1 MNNKSKQEVIAPFKK
16 HETDSGSSSVQVAIL
31 TARISELTEH
41 LKKFKK
47 RFCIYSYS
55 HTFQICA
62 ILHLPVL
69 FNKMIDKKNRSVLRF
84 LINAVNVFTHNT
96 DG

>member
-47 RFCIYSYS
+47 DFASKRSLIIMVDKRKKLLRYVEKHEGDSYKS
-55 HTFQICA
+55 LLAKLNIR
-62 ILHLPVL
+62 
-69 FNKMIDKKNRSVLRF
+69 K
-84 LINAVNVFTHNT
+84 
-96 DG
+96 

>member
-47 RFCIYSYS
+47 DFASKRSLIIMVDKRKKLLRYVEKHEGDSYKS
-55 HTFQICA
+55 LLTKLNIR
-62 ILHLPVL
+62 
-69 FNKMIDKKNRSVLRF
+69 K
-84 LINAVNVFTHNT
+84 
-96 DG
+96 